1 MHIPCVLAITKDS
14 VLGHA
19 LTNLINS
26 SDVGFV
32 VVESNAK
39 TFDELIEEINTN
51 NADVILLEKSDP
63 FAREEMLTR
72 LLMLYPR
79 LLVIIVN
86 EENNWLHIYR
96 REDILMTSTADLI
109 TAIRSA

>member
-1 MHIPCVLAITKDS
+1 LHIPCVVAITKDT

-26 SDVGFV
+26 SEVGFV
-32 VVESNAK
+32 VVESNANNLE
-39 TFDELIEEINTN
+39 ELIEEINTN

-63 FAREEMLTR
+63 FAGEDMLTK

-79 LLVIIVN
+79 LLVIIAN